1 MKKVIIPKLG
11 LIILILEKY
20 KPIKKIS
27 RFKKNSYNY
36 KWKEWRLYFFKFQK
50 YSLIVFH
57 NGREIKEL
65 ANIIENRE
73 TKSINEIKT

>member
-36 KWKEWRLYFFKFQK
+36 K
-50 YSLIVFH
+50 
-57 NGREIKEL
+57 
-65 ANIIENRE
+65 
-73 TKSINEIKT
+73 